1 MCSARVTQVD
11 LTTSAIRTTAPCDTS
26 RITFS
31 SRKLS
36 ETEVFL
42 LFYLYVDLLCIQTLI
57 YSYFIGHIAK
67 PAHHEKCKDFVKS
80 NEFAADLYNA
90 APLIY

>member
-1 MCSARVTQVD
+1 MFGKGYTGGPHNFGDPNDRSMRHVEDNIFVTQI
-11 LTTSAIRTTAPCDTS
+11 IRNRGMP
-26 RITFS
+26 I
-31 SRKLS
+31 
-36 ETEVFL
+36 
-42 LFYLYVDLLCIQTLI
+42 FYLYVDLLCIQTLI